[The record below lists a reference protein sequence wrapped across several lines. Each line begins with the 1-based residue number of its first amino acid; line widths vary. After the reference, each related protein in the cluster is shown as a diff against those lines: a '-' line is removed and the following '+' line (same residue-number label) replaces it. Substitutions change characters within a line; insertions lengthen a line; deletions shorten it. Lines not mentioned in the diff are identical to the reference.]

1 LGEAVRQS
9 GESIAVAC
17 TSTGA
22 RGIPPPEQL
31 KAIPGEEVV
40 IFYDR
45 FDEYNQGQI
54 GAIKIAKALRDVGK
68 QATVA
73 LVPRVGEVK
82 KGWDI
87 SDAFDA
93 GFTLEDIQQAEA
105 DAKQQQQWA
114 KQVAEVV
121 CDCLNQARTH
131 HLEGSRHTAHWSK
144 GDRKLTL
151 MENDTEHKVLDVV
164 WDEGWVNVDSH
175 LTQEKVDYFVE
186 EVQPRLQARNQS
198 SSLNK
203 EVLLR

>member
-1 LGEAVRQS
+1 M
-9 GESIAVAC
+9 
-17 TSTGA
+17 
-22 RGIPPPEQL
+22 
-31 KAIPGEEVV
+31 
-40 IFYDR
+40 
-45 FDEYNQGQI
+45 
-54 GAIKIAKALRDVGK
+54 AKALRDVGK

-73 LVPRVGEVK
+73 LVPHQGEVK

-144 GDRKLTL
+144 RDRRLTL
-151 MENDTEHKVLDVV
+151 LENDTEHKVLDVV
-164 WDEGWVNVDSH
+164 WDNGWVNVDSR
-175 LTQEKVDYFVE
+175 LEQAKVNYFLQ
-186 EVQPRLQARNQS
+186 EVQQ
-198 SSLNK
+198 K
-203 EVLLR
+203 LRCKNHLYSFNTGTTLR